1 MKKSM
6 FTISIIV
13 SLTTL
18 AVFVIGW
25 IMQAQKT
32 DIDTMPVERF
42 DLIMNIYK
50 IGNILI
56 TISIY
61 LAFVAIVSWIA
72 TAIIG
77 IKK

>member
-25 IMQAQKT
+25 IMQALKA
-32 DIDTMPVERF
+32 DIDTMPAERF

-50 IGNILI
+50 IGNILKKDSRW
-56 TISIY
+56 SI
-61 LAFVAIVSWIA
+61 LCGCELFFS
-72 TAIIG
+72 
-77 IKK
+77 

>member
-18 AVFVIGW
+18 AVFVIGR
-25 IMQAQKT
+25 IMQALKA
-32 DIDTMPVERF
+32 DIDTMPAERF

-50 IGNILI
+50 IGNILKKDSRW
-56 TISIY
+56 SI
-61 LAFVAIVSWIA
+61 LCGCELFFS
-72 TAIIG
+72 
-77 IKK
+77 